1 MGEDI
6 GTVVLIMLFAAPV
19 VSLALVS
26 YIESVPEQL
35 AEWRL
40 ERRADRA
47 IEPRKENTKRN

>member
-19 VSLALVS
+19 FSLALVS

-47 IEPRKENTKRN
+47 TELGEENT